1 MPAVPTAVTTSLTQR
16 IAVRARRGRYVL
28 PLSICALYAVF
39 QLVAAPQWTMFP
51 DSYRYARAAEQH
63 LGVSREEA
71 HRTALAAFCVSRAD
85 RTAHDE
91 RLRPMEHASLPAL
104 RTTAEHACLKR
115 WTDAPDITTG
125 DPRYQAIFAGR
136 PGYPLLAAPFVGA
149 FGVLDGMWLL
159 GLVLAAVGSLLVF
172 GLLGRAGLN
181 RRAAAVGQVAFLATP
196 LGWWSAQAL
205 SEGLFTVCV
214 LCVLW
219 GGLLLLRR
227 RSMAKGTA
235 LVALGY
241 VAGGVTR
248 YSSALVLA
256 VVLGVAATWAL
267 CRGRSSRHRGTAVL
281 AVSSAVA
288 AGGVVAA
295 IRILGLASSQATL
308 QDTFTHHF
316 ETPEI
321 ADPWSELMG
330 LAGRFAGDW
339 IAQQA
344 ALPYFLV
351 LTALAAWALARHGKG
366 LGLLSL
372 AAALTGACAVLAHPL
387 VQEADRLGV
396 LMWTPVVLGLPLVVD
411 RHWSSVRVAGVPAT
425 EAAVAEVPVTE
436 VAVAEVPV
444 TEVEATE
451 TELRR
456 TGAADAG

>member
-1 MPAVPTAVTTSLTQR
+1 V
-16 IAVRARRGRYVL
+16 
-28 PLSICALYAVF
+28 LYAVF

-51 DSYRYARAAEQH
+51 DSYRYARAAEQY

-85 RTAHDE
+85 RAAHDE
-91 RLRPMEHASLPAL
+91 RLQPMVHESRDAL
-104 RTTAEHACLKR
+104 SAAAERACLKR
-115 WTDAPDITTG
+115 WIDAPDITTA
-125 DPRYQAIFAGR
+125 DPRYQAIFSGR

-149 FGVLDGMWLL
+149 FGVLDGMRLL
-159 GLVLAAVGSLLVF
+159 GVLLAAGGSLLVF
-172 GLLGRAGLN
+172 GLLGCAGLT

-205 SEGLFTVCV
+205 GEGLFTVCV
-214 LCVLW
+214 LCVLR

-227 RSMAKGTA
+227 RSMVKGTA

-256 VVLGVAATWAL
+256 VVLGAVATWAL
-267 CRGRSSRHRGTAVL
+267 CLRRPWRHRGTAVL
-281 AVSSAVA
+281 AVSSAA
-288 AGGVVAA
+288 TAGGVVAA

-321 ADPWSELMG
+321 ADPWSALLG
-330 LAGRFAGDW
+330 LAGRFAQDW

-344 ALPYFLV
+344 GLPYFLV
-351 LTALAAWALARHGKG
+351 LTALAAWALARHGNG
-366 LGLLSL
+366 LGLLAL
-372 AAALTGACAVLAHPL
+372 ATAFTGACAVAAHPL

-396 LMWTPVVLGLPLVVD
+396 LMWMPIVLGLPLVVD
-411 RHWSSVRVAGVPAT
+411 RHWSSVS
-425 EAAVAEVPVTE
+425 VAEVPVTE
-436 VAVAEVPV
+436 
-444 TEVEATE
+444 

-456 TGAADAG
+456 AGAADAR